1 MSSTPQRDEVL
12 IDGRDGGQI
21 IRLAGVSFR
30 PDYPDNLIELD
41 TINKNSEEPVALDLV
56 REPDNAYDSNAI
68 MVLYEGQH
76 LGYIPKALNEGM
88 AALMD
93 RGEVLLAHVDEVRIH
108 PKDPNKP
115 GLIIHVIP
123 ASRIILPAPKEAER
137 GIVHT
142 SGGAWKPVPGGYM
155 EASRGEEQNR
165 TPPKK
170 KMRLKR

>member
-41 TINKNSEEPVALDLV
+41 TIDKNSEEPVALDLV

-68 MVLYEGQH
+68 MVLYEGHH

-93 RGEVLLAHVDEVRIH
+93 RGEVLLAHVDEVRIS
-108 PKDPNKP
+108 PKDPYKP
-115 GLIIHVIP
+115 GLVIHVIL
-123 ASRIILPAPKEAER
+123 ASQAKLPEPRETGLARMAQVLTQAVNLGRKQ
-137 GIVHT
+137 
-142 SGGAWKPVPGGYM
+142 Y
-155 EASRGEEQNR
+155 
-165 TPPKK
+165 
-170 KMRLKR
+170 RLKK